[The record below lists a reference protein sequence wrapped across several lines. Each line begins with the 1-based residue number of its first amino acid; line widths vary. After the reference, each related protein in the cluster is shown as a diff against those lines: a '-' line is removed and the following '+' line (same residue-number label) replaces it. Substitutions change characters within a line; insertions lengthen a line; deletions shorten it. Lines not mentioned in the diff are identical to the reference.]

1 VAPGDQ
7 TLLMQFRSRTDAAE
21 MLAGSLADTM
31 RAAAAAQGSASLV
44 VSGGESPLGLFGLLR
59 TIRLPWE
66 SVTVLPSDERWVDPH
81 DASSNEGMIR
91 RELLQ
96 GPVAAA
102 RFVSLYRPGLE
113 PDEAVAELNDAMSA
127 IRWPLDAV
135 VLGMGADGHTASLF
149 PNSPDIES
157 ALRSDDPII
166 VQRPPHLPHARL
178 SLTSAALTNAN
189 EIKLL
194 FFGGEKLD
202 VFLRAMEPGDVA
214 ELPIR
219 AIIHQ
224 TDVPVTVYW
233 AP

>member
-1 VAPGDQ
+1 MAPGDQ

-31 RAAAAAQGSASLV
+31 RAAAAAHGAASLV

-59 TIRLPWE
+59 SISLPWDT
-66 SVTVLPSDERWVDPH
+66 VTVVPSDERWVDPH

-102 RFVSLYRPGLE
+102 RFVSLYRPVLD
-113 PDEAVAELNDAMSA
+113 PDDAVPEVTDAICA
-127 IRWPLDAV
+127 LKWPLDAV
-135 VLGMGADGHTASLF
+135 VLGMGTDGHTASLF
-149 PNSPDIES
+149 PNSPGIDA
-157 ALRSDDPII
+157 ALKSDDPIV
-166 VQRPPHLPHARL
+166 VQRPPHLPHARV
-178 SLTSAALTNAN
+178 SLTSAALLNAN
-189 EIKLL
+189 EVKLL

-202 VFLRAMEPGDVA
+202 VFMQALEPGEVA

-219 AIIHQ
+219 AIIRQ
-224 TDVPVTVYW
+224 TSVPVTAYW